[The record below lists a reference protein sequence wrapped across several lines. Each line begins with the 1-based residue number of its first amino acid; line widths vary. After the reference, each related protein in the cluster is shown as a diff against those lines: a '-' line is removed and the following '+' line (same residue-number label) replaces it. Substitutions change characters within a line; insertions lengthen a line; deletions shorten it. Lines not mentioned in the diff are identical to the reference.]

1 MGESEHLNVLITEG
15 EERGEPCVLVHALCF
30 PPKAMNTPGLSHAR
44 LEPQLWLLK
53 LLSLF
58 FPLRSPPTVDTTSWA
73 ADASKHTHI
82 TQHMLGEVLDGRTEG
97 GREE

>member
-15 EERGEPCVLVHALCF
+15 EERGEPCLVHALCF

-58 FPLRSPPTVDTTSWA
+58 TLLPLLTQPAGLLMHPN
-73 ADASKHTHI
+73 THI
-82 TQHMLGEVLDGRTEG
+82 
-97 GREE
+97 